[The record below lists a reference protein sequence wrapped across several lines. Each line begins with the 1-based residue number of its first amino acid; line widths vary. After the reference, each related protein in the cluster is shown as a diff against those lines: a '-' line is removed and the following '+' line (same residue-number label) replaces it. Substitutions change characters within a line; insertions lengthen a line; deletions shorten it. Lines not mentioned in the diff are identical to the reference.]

1 MSLNPKLLALCVV
14 GALTIVGCN
23 QKEKEQKTPSV
34 EAEKP
39 VVVAES
45 APKCD
50 DASIKNSLVKAL
62 ATHIS
67 AQLDT
72 AIAQQSSANGADLGR
87 LISQQLSELGIDLQN
102 ANADGNV
109 CHIDVIVNLSANDV
123 KFANQYFASTDQ
135 PSIAEQAKKYKI
147 SLDKNNRLIIPVSYQ
162 VIDGQATIDKSSAHT
177 LNIIVDTIS
186 ASAHTMASGKGAINT
201 QARPAPNVQPLEPV
215 AIPKPTTIEQPKT
228 EKPKAEQPKT
238 EKPETTTPSPKKPSE
253 ATAQERPADSKP
265 TPAPEPSEPK
275 TTPPPVATNKN
286 EIAIVETD
294 ETY

>member
-1 MSLNPKLLALCVV
+1 MSLNPKLLALCVA
-14 GALTIVGCN
+14 GALAVVGCN

-39 VVVAES
+39 AVVAES

-62 ATHIS
+62 ATQIS
-67 AQLDT
+67 TQVDATIAKQPNAGELDL
-72 AIAQQSSANGADLGR
+72 AR
-87 LISQQLSELGIDLQN
+87 LISQRLGELGIDLQN

-135 PSIAEQAKKYKI
+135 PSIAEQAKEYKI

-162 VIDGQATIDKSSAHT
+162 VVDGQAMIDESSSTA
-177 LNIIVDTIS
+177 LNIIVDTMS
-186 ASAHTMASGKGAINT
+186 ASAYAMANGKGTIST
-201 QARPAPNVQPLEPV
+201 TTRPAPEVAPLQPV
-215 AIPKPTTIEQPKT
+215 DIPKPAKVEPPKT
-228 EKPKAEQPKT
+228 NPAQTGQPSVEPRVDNT
-238 EKPETTTPSPKKPSE
+238 SSE
-253 ATAQERPADSKP
+253 PR
-265 TPAPEPSEPK
+265 SEPK
-275 TTPPPVATNKN
+275 PEPKEPVRPPVSTNDN

>member
-1 MSLNPKLLALCVV
+1 MSLNPKLLALCVA
-14 GALTIVGCN
+14 GALAVVGCN

-39 VVVAES
+39 AVVAES

-62 ATHIS
+62 ATQIS
-67 AQLDT
+67 TQVDATIAKQPNAGELDL
-72 AIAQQSSANGADLGR
+72 AR
-87 LISQQLSELGIDLQN
+87 LISQRLGELGIDLQN

-135 PSIAEQAKKYKI
+135 PSIAEQAKEYKI
-147 SLDKNNRLIIPVSYQ
+147 SLDKNNRLIIPVNYQ
-162 VIDGQATIDKSSAHT
+162 VVDGQATIDESSAKS
-177 LNIIVDTIS
+177 LNIIVDTMS
-186 ASAHTMASGKGAINT
+186 ASAHAMASGKGTISTAT
-201 QARPAPNVQPLEPV
+201 RPAPDVQPLEPV
-215 AIPKPTTIEQPKT
+215 AIPKPASIEQPKT
-228 EKPKAEQPKT
+228 EQPRAEQPKT
-238 EKPETTTPSPKKPSE
+238 EPKKPSE
-253 ATAQERPADSKP
+253 TVNQEPR
-265 TPAPEPSEPK
+265 PEPQPEPAKPEPK
-275 TTPPPVATNKN
+275 EPARPPVSTNDN